1 MAQVEIISKDLDIGV
16 DIFSED
22 RIKILKIDFGIKY
35 EEEEKCLKECVKGC
49 GGAEEK
55 IRCGIIKLL
64 KGRNDLKEKNT

>member
-35 EEEEKCLKECVKGC
+35 EEEEKCLKECVWC
-49 GGAEEK
+49 GGEDK
-55 IRCGIIKLL
+55 MW
-64 KGRNDLKEKNT
+64 NN